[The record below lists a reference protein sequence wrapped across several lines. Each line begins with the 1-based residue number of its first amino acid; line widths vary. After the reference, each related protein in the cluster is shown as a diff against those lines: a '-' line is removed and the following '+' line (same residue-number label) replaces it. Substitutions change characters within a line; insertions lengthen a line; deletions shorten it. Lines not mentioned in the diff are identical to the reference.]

1 MTISMYQVLVPVLL
15 RQFGT
20 LSAVLTK
27 AEAHAKATGIDPATL
42 VSARLAPDMLPLS
55 GQIQIASDSAKGAV
69 ARLSGV
75 DAPSFADTEV
85 SFADLYARIAKT
97 IAFID
102 SVPADKIDG
111 TEERHIELKAGP
123 RTFEFS
129 GQEFLLHFVLPNF
142 LFHCTVAYAI
152 LRHNG
157 VEIGKMDY
165 LGAR

>member
-1 MTISMYQVLVPVLL
+1 MTISMHQVLLPVLL

-27 AEAHAKATGIDPATL
+27 AEAHAKASGIDPATL
-42 VSARLAPDMLPLS
+42 IEAKLAPDMLPLVA
-55 GQIQIASDSAKGAV
+55 QIRIASDSAKGGV
-69 ARLSGV
+69 ARLAGIV
-75 DAPSFADTEV
+75 PPSYADDEV
-85 SFADLYARIAKT
+85 TFADLHARIDKT
-97 IAFID
+97 VAFIK
-102 SVPADKIDG
+102 SVPADQIDG

-129 GQEFLLHFVLPNF
+129 GQDFLLHFVLPNF

-152 LRHNG
+152 LRHSG

-165 LGAR
+165 LGAS